1 MNKARR
7 GGGETNEIF
16 RRLIS
21 KLNTNNIVIFTF
33 CYNNIIVDCSC
44 VGGETN
50 KARRRLDEQDICR
63 LLSKLKTNF
72 IFIFTFLH
80 YHYCR

>member
-16 RRLIS
+16 RRVIS

-33 CYNNIIVDCSC
+33 CYNNIIVDCPLFMRWRRDKQS
-44 VGGETN
+44 EAA
-50 KARRRLDEQDICR
+50 AR
-63 LLSKLKTNF
+63 
-72 IFIFTFLH
+72 
-80 YHYCR
+80 